1 MKKSLLQNPFSNY
14 AAIPSKNISTTP
26 HNMTIITP
34 SNYKLPV
41 SILFNE
47 ELTPKNVPYSAST
60 QAPKKR
66 NRSDENNN
74 NNNKSANDQTLSN
87 YKKKNESD

>member
-1 MKKSLLQNPFSNY
+1 MQKLYP
-14 AAIPSKNISTTP
+14 KNISTTP

-34 SNYKLPV
+34 PNYTLPV

-47 ELTPKNVPYSAST
+47 ELTPKNSPYSPYT
-60 QAPKKR
+60 QASKKR
-66 NRSDENNN
+66 NRSDEKNN

-87 YKKKNESD
+87 Y